1 MNNLQELID
10 KIVDN
15 TPIIDLHT
23 HLFPPQFGKL
33 YLAGIDELVTYHYL
47 IAEYFTY
54 EKIISPSDFYA
65 KSKKEQADLI
75 WKKIFIDH
83 TPISEAARGILNVLK
98 LLGMKSIPRDINEI
112 RDYLSKFSQEEYMDI
127 IFNKSNI
134 DYLFMTNNPFNA
146 GERKVWESGVE
157 IDSRFKSALR
167 IDDLLFDFPK
177 VEKILEKEGMSV
189 NANLDKSSVENLI
202 AFLEKWAKIMQPY
215 YAMCSVTPEFIYP
228 ADNFQTQVLDK
239 VLLPFLKA
247 HQLPF
252 ALMFGVKRQVNP
264 KLKLA
269 GDGVGKIDINTVIK
283 LLDKNPDV
291 NFLMTF
297 LSRENIHES
306 AIVARKYGNMRLFGC
321 WWFTN
326 VPFLIEE
333 IVRMRMELVGL
344 NFIPQHSDARIID
357 QLLYK
362 WFHFKTILKKVLLDK
377 YSDVKE
383 AGWTISEKDIQRD
396 VDGLLRK
403 NFLDFVN
410 K

>member
-1 MNNLQELID
+1 MNNLQKLID

-23 HLFPPQFGKL
+23 HLFPPQFGNL
-33 YLAGIDELVTYHYL
+33 YLSGIDELVTYHYL

-54 EKIISPSDFYA
+54 EKIISPADFYA

-75 WKKIFIDH
+75 WKTIFIDH
-83 TPISEAARGILNVLK
+83 TPISEAARGVLNVLK
-98 LLGMKSIPRDINEI
+98 LLGIKSIPRDINEI
-112 RDYLSKFSQEEYMDI
+112 RNYLSKFSQEEYMDI
-127 IFNKSNI
+127 IFKKTNI
-134 DYLFMTNNPFNA
+134 DYLFMTNNPFNEA
-146 GERKVWESGVE
+146 ERKVWESGVE

-177 VEKILEKEGMSV
+177 VQKILEKEGMSV
-189 NANLDKSSVENLI
+189 NANLDKPSVENLI
-202 AFLEKWAKIMQPY
+202 AFLEKWIKIMHPY

-239 VLLPFLKA
+239 VLLPFLKM

-269 GDGVGKIDINTVIK
+269 GDGVGKVDINTVIN
-283 LLDKNPDV
+283 LLDKNSDV

-377 YSDVKE
+377 YGDVVE
-383 AGWTISEKDIQRD
+383 TGWTVSKQDIQRD
-396 VDGLLRK
+396 IEGLLKR